1 MPHQRNDS
9 QFNQNNNLNQV
20 APNNQMENHNEG
32 RKGVPHP
39 QNRRLMETSNMF
51 SVYRNSLKTGYGGA
65 NPGGSLMVNQ

>member
-9 QFNQNNNLNQV
+9 YNNPNNNQGQV
-20 APNNQMENHNEG
+20 VPNTLIENHNEG

-65 NPGGSLMVNQ
+65 NPGG